1 MRALLGTLVLALA
14 LAACTPEQSA
24 TYDRVNTIRAE
35 HGVRTLLPSPAAM
48 TKAQAWA
55 EHLAAAGKLEHSDLW
70 ADMPDGGHAVGE
82 NVGTG
87 PTLAAIDDAFMAS
100 PEHRANLLDP
110 QWNWVGTGVAHDT
123 RGTLYVVQVFA
134 NY

>member
-1 MRALLGTLVLALA
+1 MRALLGVLVLAVA
-14 LAACTPEQSA
+14 LAACTPEQTA
-24 TYDRVNTIRAE
+24 TYDRVNAIRAE

-48 TKAQAWA
+48 TKAQVWA
-55 EHLAAAGKLEHSDLW
+55 DHLAAVGKLEHSDLW

-82 NVGTG
+82 NVGAG
-87 PTLAAIDDAFMAS
+87 PSLAAIDDAFMAS

-134 NY
+134 DY